1 MDKNKAAE
9 VEIDET
15 ELDQVSGGGNVTGGV
30 CKYCGGTDIDCAL
43 VQIKGENGYILR
55 PTYSSNTPACPTN
68 KAWSPHYHKDPIH

>member
-9 VEIDET
+9 AEIDEA

-55 PTYSSNTPACPTN
+55 PTYSCNNPACPTN